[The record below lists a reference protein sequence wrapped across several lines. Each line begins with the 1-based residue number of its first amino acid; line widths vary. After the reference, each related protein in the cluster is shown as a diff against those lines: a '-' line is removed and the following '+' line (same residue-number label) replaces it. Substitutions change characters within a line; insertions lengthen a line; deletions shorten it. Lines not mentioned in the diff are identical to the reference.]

1 METYIIKAPAKINL
15 FLDVIGKR
23 KDGYHEIVS
32 VMQTVD
38 LYDTIKIK
46 TRNDRVITA
55 SCDNADIPKNEKNIA
70 YKAAELFFSLI
81 SDKSAGCDIYIEKKI
96 PHAAGLAGGSTD
108 AAGVL
113 LALNKMY
120 GDAFSADFLVEKS
133 AVIGA
138 DVPFCLLGGTKL
150 TKGIGEQIFPLH
162 AMPKCF
168 IVISKSS
175 EKVSTKEAYEKIDS
189 LPVSDKP
196 YYNMLKALEKSDID
210 SVCKEGYNIFEK
222 VVLPIRPT
230 VARIKEIMNESGASL
245 SLMSGSGPSVF
256 GIFKN
261 EKNAKTAAEKLIK
274 ENLSAYICNP
284 I

>member
-162 AMPKCF
+162 DMPKCF

-261 EKNAKTAAEKLIK
+261 EKNAKTAAEKLKK

>member
-1 METYIIKAPAKINL
+1 MDTYIIKAPAKINL

-23 KDGYHEIVS
+23 EDGYHEIVS

-46 TRNDRVITA
+46 TRKDRVITA

-120 GDAFSADFLVEKS
+120 GDAFSADFLAEKS

-138 DVPFCLLGGTKL
+138 DVPFCVLGGTKL